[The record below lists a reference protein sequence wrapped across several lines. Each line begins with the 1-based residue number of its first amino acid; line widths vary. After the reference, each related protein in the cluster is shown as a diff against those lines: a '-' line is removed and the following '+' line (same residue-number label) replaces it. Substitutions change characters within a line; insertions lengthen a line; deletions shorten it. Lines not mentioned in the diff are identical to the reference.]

1 MARND
6 DNSDKDFLDID
17 LDEPLDMAEAEAA
30 VHEEITAKPA
40 KGPSG
45 EGILLYDNKRYAV
58 GLNWLIA
65 DDEGDT
71 ALAKGRA
78 KEFKAD
84 FYTMRQGVV
93 TQHGFGYLRKGHR
106 LGQSALASV
115 AADAL
120 VGEWHAVFVADNG
133 WWYVAVHSDNIAPDG
148 DILFSSEEAAYNHF
162 MAQGEAFRWPRAYA
176 PESWNVPD
184 ATGEIPLSRVIG
196 EAPPSIL
203 KPVNLDA
210 IFSGKRNKNLAFGA
224 IATIV
229 VLLVVSI
236 AGQSLLTS
244 LVPMKAQLPLPGI
257 ESSDVLQVPPK
268 EPSVVQ
274 EESGMSLTKMGLLVP
289 SEQMNSCLDGFAAL
303 AVPLPGWKMVTLR
316 CKDTIV
322 EGNWNRQIGSY
333 EMVEPYLSRFP
344 EGVTRNF
351 ADSQNLIANR
361 RLTAK
366 LEPTEAQ
373 ELLDRSYAIII
384 LTKRFANIGQI
395 TLREVVPAA
404 SQQLVQSVEMIQ
416 QSGFNAIGKD
426 KVELKPLTRDDM
438 PYLAIELKSST
449 PPNMIG
455 KYFDLPGLV
464 FLNMSTSVSDG
475 IWVYSAKLI
484 LRPDARL
491 IAANSKARQLLA
503 ANAN

>member
-30 VHEEITAKPA
+30 VHEEITAQPA

-244 LVPMKAQLPLPGI
+244 LVPMRRSCPCRVSSRPTYCRSLRKNQALCRKKAACP
-257 ESSDVLQVPPK
+257 
-268 EPSVVQ
+268 
-274 EESGMSLTKMGLLVP
+274 
-289 SEQMNSCLDGFAAL
+289 
-303 AVPLPGWKMVTLR
+303 
-316 CKDTIV
+316 
-322 EGNWNRQIGSY
+322 
-333 EMVEPYLSRFP
+333 
-344 EGVTRNF
+344 
-351 ADSQNLIANR
+351 
-361 RLTAK
+361 
-366 LEPTEAQ
+366 
-373 ELLDRSYAIII
+373 
-384 LTKRFANIGQI
+384 
-395 TLREVVPAA
+395 
-404 SQQLVQSVEMIQ
+404 
-416 QSGFNAIGKD
+416 
-426 KVELKPLTRDDM
+426 
-438 PYLAIELKSST
+438 
-449 PPNMIG
+449 
-455 KYFDLPGLV
+455 
-464 FLNMSTSVSDG
+464 
-475 IWVYSAKLI
+475 
-484 LRPDARL
+484 
-491 IAANSKARQLLA
+491 
-503 ANAN
+503 